1 MTKTNSN
8 DIDKITNILKEVY
21 DPEFPLVDIYTLWLI
36 YDVTIKENKIFVLM
50 TFTSPVCPMWDYLIE
65 MVKTWINKEFPEME
79 VDVEITFEPM
89 RSPENI
95 KDEDLKL
102 MFQE

>member
-1 MTKTNSN
+1 MKTNSN
-8 DIDKITNILKEVY
+8 QIDQIIEILKEVY
-21 DPEFPLVDIYTLWLI
+21 DPEFPLVDIYTLGLI
-36 YDVTIKENKIFVLM
+36 YDVSIKENKIFILM

-65 MVKTWINKEFPEME
+65 MVKNWISKIFPDFEI
-79 VDVEITFEPM
+79 DVEITFEPM
-89 RSPENI
+89 RTPDNI